1 MTLYIFL
8 TIVFGLIVLAS
19 IVTLIV
25 GLAKK
30 RKNITIA
37 AVVLF
42 IVGII
47 GGVFSIITYTKKV
60 YDYVTSNEFQKDA
73 QKGSEKIG
81 ETIGSVSSGVSK
93 GLSSTLDDEAI
104 AGLAKKSAT
113 IIGKSVKTIASALD
127 STVSSKNIFVDE
139 TLSGTGLELGRAEEE
154 YKSGKGILSIFLD
167 YKKDFQGKLKIT
179 NYDQSGKKIDI
190 AETKINA
197 KAGDGRVEVF
207 HFPYS
212 SMGVTTYYIVS
223 KVE

>member
-104 AGLAKKSAT
+104 AG
-113 IIGKSVKTIASALD
+113 IA
-127 STVSSKNIFVDE
+127 I
-139 TLSGTGLELGRAEEE
+139 
-154 YKSGKGILSIFLD
+154 
-167 YKKDFQGKLKIT
+167 
-179 NYDQSGKKIDI
+179 
-190 AETKINA
+190 
-197 KAGDGRVEVF
+197 
-207 HFPYS
+207 
-212 SMGVTTYYIVS
+212 
-223 KVE
+223 